1 MAEIKKQGVYFVPIG
16 GADNIGMN
24 MFAYSSNG
32 KWIVVD
38 AGYGFLN
45 DEYPGMDMCY
55 ASPDFL
61 ADFKDDI
68 EALFITHAHE
78 DHMGAIAQIWPY
90 LKCPV
95 YGTDFTLGLITERL
109 KEYHLEDKVPLI
121 CVNET
126 MRVELKEFDVEFIS
140 MVHSVPQTCGLFI
153 KTKYKSLSLI

>member
-68 EALFITHAHE
+68 EEFIA
-78 DHMGAIAQIWPY
+78 
-90 LKCPV
+90 
-95 YGTDFTLGLITERL
+95 YGYIETITTNTRYIQVLISSFVND
-109 KEYHLEDKVPLI
+109 KWDIKKLE
-121 CVNET
+121 
-126 MRVELKEFDVEFIS
+126 ELKNKII
-140 MVHSVPQTCGLFI
+140 I
-153 KTKYKSLSLI
+153 KPSIPNFECREEYA